1 MKLFI
6 ILLAAAVTVA
16 GVAQAARNHGRI
28 DEPAA
33 GDRTTIKAGDR
44 LAMSMGRP
52 NELTTGEQ
60 QQVVFL
66 LPGPDPASI
75 PPEKWGRVRAII
87 HGDYSDSQKKTELRG
102 LLRR

>member
-16 GVAQAARNHGRI
+16 GVAQAARG
-28 DEPAA
+28 AA
-33 GDRTTIKAGDR
+33 ESREEARSDAGER

-52 NELTTGEQ
+52 NALTDGEQ

-66 LPGPDPASI
+66 LPGTDPASI
-75 PPEKWGRVRAII
+75 PPEKWGRVRTILY
-87 HGDYSDSQKKTELRG
+87 GNFSDADKKTRLRN